1 MTEMIAAEALT
12 KTYRLGGTE
21 VQALRGVDLTVQAGE
36 FVALMGPSGCGKT
49 TLLHLLGC
57 LDTPT
62 SGRFT
67 LEGRDASRLSK
78 ADRARLRNTRLGFV
92 FQNFFLLP
100 NQNALDNV
108 ALPLLYQHGRQ
119 VSAGSALAAL
129 EHVGLAERA
138 RHRPRELSGGEC
150 QRVAIAR
157 ALVNQP
163 VLLLAD
169 EPTGNL
175 DSATG
180 DEIMALLLSL
190 WRGGL
195 TILLVT
201 HDAQVAARSQRIV
214 HMKDGRILGEEAR
227 HVGA

>member
-1 MTEMIAAEALT
+1 MH
-12 KTYRLGGTE
+12 
-21 VQALRGVDLTVQAGE
+21 AGE
-36 FVALMGPSGCGKT
+36 FVALMGPRAAARPPCCTCWVAWICLPPVATPWRAATQAGFQRSSG
-49 TLLHLLGC
+49 
-57 LDTPT
+57 P
-62 SGRFT
+62 
-67 LEGRDASRLSK
+67 
-78 ADRARLRNTRLGFV
+78 RLRNTRLGFV

-100 NQNALDNV
+100 NQTALDNV
-108 ALPLLYQHGRQ
+108 ALPRLYQRGRQ
-119 VSAGSALAAL
+119 GSAGSALAAL
-129 EHVGLAERA
+129 EQVGLAERA

-195 TILLVT
+195 TICSSPTTLRWPPVPSALC
-201 HDAQVAARSQRIV
+201 I
-214 HMKDGRILGEEAR
+214 
-227 HVGA
+227 

>member
-1 MTEMIAAEALT
+1 MTEMIAAEGLT
-12 KTYRLGGTE
+12 KTYRLGAAE
-21 VQALRGVDLTVQAGE
+21 VHALRGVDLAVQPGE

-49 TLLHLLGC
+49 TLLQLLGC
-57 LDTPT
+57 LDAPT
-62 SGRFT
+62 SGRYR
-67 LEGRDASRLSK
+67 LEGRDVSRLSK

-100 NQNALDNV
+100 NQTSLENV
-108 ALPLLYQHGRQ
+108 ALPLLYQRSPQ
-119 VSAGSALAAL
+119 PVAQRAAAAL
-129 EHVGLAERA
+129 EQVGLADRA
-138 RHRPRELSGGEC
+138 GHRPMELSGGEC

-163 VLLLAD
+163 ALLLAD

-175 DSATG
+175 DSTTG

-190 WRGGL
+190 WQAGL

-201 HDAQVAARSQRIV
+201 HDAQIAGRAQRIL
-214 HMKDGRILGEEAR
+214 HMKDGQILREEAN
-227 HVGA
+227 HVAR

>member
-1 MTEMIAAEALT
+1 MTEMIASEALT

-62 SGRFT
+62 SGRYA

-129 EHVGLAERA
+129 EQVGLAERA

-214 HMKDGRILGEEAR
+214 HMKDGRILGEEAQ